1 MEPRVRGM
9 DYEWMD
15 EEERVEDTR
24 EQELAKRRML
34 VETFGS
40 QKSKMRVSQILECA
54 IYIFFHYPI
63 VVCVTTISETSLNRL
78 LNS

>member
-9 DYEWMD
+9 SYEWTD

-24 EQELAKRRML
+24 EQSLLKRRML

-40 QKSKMRVSQILECA
+40 QKSKMRVSRITL
-54 IYIFFHYPI
+54 FPI
-63 VVCVTTISETSLNRL
+63 VSRHSFFCLLFALCVD
-78 LNS
+78 

>member
-1 MEPRVRGM
+1 MN
-9 DYEWMD
+9 YEWAD

-40 QKSKMRVSQILECA
+40 QKSKMRVSQRAFCVILSQCME
-54 IYIFFHYPI
+54 
-63 VVCVTTISETSLNRL
+63 
-78 LNS
+78 

>member
-1 MEPRVRGM
+1 M
-9 DYEWMD
+9 DYEWTD

-40 QKSKMRVSQILECA
+40 QKSKMRVSRILSSHNVEEFNMLFLPS
-54 IYIFFHYPI
+54 YGSVWNDY
-63 VVCVTTISETSLNRL
+63 
-78 LNS
+78 

>member
-1 MEPRVRGM
+1 M
-9 DYEWMD
+9 DYEWTD

-40 QKSKMRVSQILECA
+40 QKSKMRVSKFL
-54 IYIFFHYPI
+54 
-63 VVCVTTISETSLNRL
+63 SLQHGREVNMHFVLAYR
-78 LNS
+78 SVWSVY